1 MSSFFSDDF
10 LGRLCYARSA
20 AKLLRINLE
29 NWIEN
34 SCSAGAVRI
43 KSPSLVA
50 YLYPEPFK
58 CEEMRDEC
66 RPFPSNGN
74 AMAAEHRGCVP
85 PPSRS
90 DGNPRRKKKK
100 ETRLEKNQA
109 EVEKSRE
116 NSTNFRVTRH
126 KERVESDTNFRSAP
140 LRSEVEVTLDG
151 SRARRGEILVYLPKG
166 CRREFYYLSTLL
178 PRGGT

>member
-1 MSSFFSDDF
+1 MSNSWRRIKCSHREMGSQLAGLNAIRPPRLSFLIAF

-34 SCSAGAVRI
+34 SRGAGAVCI

-50 YLYPEPFK
+50 YLYPESFK

-66 RPFPSNGN
+66 RPFPSNSN
-74 AMAAEHRGCVP
+74 AMAVEHRGGCVP

-90 DGNPRRKKKK
+90 DGNPRRKKKRK
-100 ETRLEKNQA
+100 EKEKHA
-109 EVEKSRE
+109 WKRMRRRWKSPAKIQR
-116 NSTNFRVTRH
+116 TF
-126 KERVESDTNFRSAP
+126 A
-140 LRSEVEVTLDG
+140 
-151 SRARRGEILVYLPKG
+151 
-166 CRREFYYLSTLL
+166 
-178 PRGGT
+178 